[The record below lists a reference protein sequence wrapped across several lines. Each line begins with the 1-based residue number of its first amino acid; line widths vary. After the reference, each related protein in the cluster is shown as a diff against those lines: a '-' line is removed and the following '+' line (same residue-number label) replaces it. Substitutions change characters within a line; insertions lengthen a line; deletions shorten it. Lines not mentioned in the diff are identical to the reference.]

1 MKANFKKRKINE
13 KIFLITLSYGGELL
27 VSACSTSQIHNVQTK
42 GEISK
47 EFLYA
52 NAKCGDSEEERYL
65 QKQIINQLKIKNI
78 YGRDLNIK
86 CKILHFDEG
95 NRFAR
100 YMVGFGA
107 GAATT
112 TIKIELE
119 NQQNEKIGEFEVSA
133 EMKMGAFG
141 GSALNTLE
149 ESAVKIVNFVEK
161 NYIK

>member
-1 MKANFKKRKINE
+1 
-13 KIFLITLSYGGELL
+13 
-27 VSACSTSQIHNVQTK
+27 
-42 GEISK
+42 
-47 EFLYA
+47 
-52 NAKCGDSEEERYL
+52 
-65 QKQIINQLKIKNI
+65 
-78 YGRDLNIK
+78 
-86 CKILHFDEG
+86 G

-100 YMVGFGA
+100 YMIGFGA

-112 TIKIELE
+112 TIKIELK

>member
-1 MKANFKKRKINE
+1 M
-13 KIFLITLSYGGELL
+13 LWGGVLL
-27 VSACSTSQIHNVQTK
+27 TACSTSQIQNIQTQ
-42 GEISK
+42 GEIQK

-52 NAKCGDSEEERYL
+52 YAQCGKSNEEQYL
-65 QKQIINQLKIKNI
+65 EQQITQQLKLNNI
-78 YGRDLNIK
+78 YGRDLIIK
-86 CKILHFDEG
+86 CKILDYDEG

-107 GAATT
+107 GAATS

-119 NQQNEKIGEFEVSA
+119 NSKNEKIGEFEVSA
-133 EMKMGAFG
+133 EMKMGVLG

-149 ESAVKIVNFVEK
+149 ESARKIVNYLNK

>member
-1 MKANFKKRKINE
+1 MGGGA
-13 KIFLITLSYGGELL
+13 LI
-27 VSACSTSQIHNVQTK
+27 SACSTSQIHNVQTQ
-42 GEISK
+42 GEIPK

-52 NAKCGDSEEERYL
+52 NAKCGESEEEQYL
-65 QKQIINQLKIKNI
+65 QKQIINRLKMKNI

-86 CKILHFDEG
+86 CKILHYDEG

-119 NQQNEKIGEFEVSA
+119 NQQNEKIGEFEVTA
-133 EMKMGAFG
+133 EMSMGAFG

-149 ESAVKIVNFVEK
+149 ESATKVVDYVEK
-161 NYIK
+161 NFIK